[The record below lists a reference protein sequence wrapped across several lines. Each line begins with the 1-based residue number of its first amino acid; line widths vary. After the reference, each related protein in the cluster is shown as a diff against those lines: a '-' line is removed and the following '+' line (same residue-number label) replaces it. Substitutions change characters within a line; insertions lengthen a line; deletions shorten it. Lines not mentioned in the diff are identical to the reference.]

1 MIEENFIKIYEKSF
15 KENWDLPALTDYNTR
30 ETFTYGEVAEQIARL
45 HLLFKYCQI
54 RRGDKIALVGRNTP
68 RWCIAFMATV
78 SYGAIIVPIL
88 QDFNANDVQHI
99 VNHSD
104 SVLLFAGDLIWENL
118 EVDKL
123 SQLRAT
129 ISLVDYTCLDQRDG
143 ECITQCLGDMDKLF
157 KKAYPKG
164 FTRDDVRFAELT
176 NDKVILINYT
186 SGTTGFSKGVMLTG
200 NNLGGNVCFGIS
212 SKLHFSG
219 SKCLSFLPLAH
230 AYGCA
235 FDLLIPLA
243 VGTHITLL
251 GKIPS
256 PKILL
261 KALEEVKPNLIICV
275 PLILEKIYRKQI
287 LPMLNKRPLKWA
299 LNVPLLDSRIYGQV
313 RKKLVDAFGGRFEQ
327 VIVGGAPLNAEVE
340 AFLHRIKFPFTVG
353 YGMTECGPLI
363 SYTHHSEFIPRSS
376 GRILEGY
383 MQVKIDSSDPELIP
397 GEICVRGENV
407 MAGYYKNQEATE
419 KVIDKDGWLHTGDMG
434 TVNNDDTIF
443 IKGRYKTMILGASG
457 QNIYP
462 EEIESKLNNMP
473 FIMESLVIEK
483 DGRLVAL
490 VYPDYEAVDDYGI
503 ANEDLPVAMEE
514 IRKNLNK
521 EVAPYEQIAK
531 IHLYP
536 TEFEK
541 TPKRSIKRYL
551 YTNFSPI

>member
-235 FDLLIPLA
+235 FDLLVPLA

-462 EEIESKLNNMP
+462 EEIESKLNKMP